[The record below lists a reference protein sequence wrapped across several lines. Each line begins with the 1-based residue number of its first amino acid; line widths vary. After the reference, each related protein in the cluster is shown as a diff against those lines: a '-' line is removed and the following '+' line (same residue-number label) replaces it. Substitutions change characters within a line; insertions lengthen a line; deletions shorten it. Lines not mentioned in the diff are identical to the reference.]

1 MAKAKPHDSAASKQ
15 YSDCTAALC
24 GLVRGQLSSA
34 LDFGKGGTAGTGDIL
49 RGFFRRF
56 LSGVTECRAVFSFG
70 NYLDG
75 GHVGRVGH
83 HNNVNAWLGL
93 YAYMK

>member
-1 MAKAKPHDSAASKQ
+1 MKRRHDSAAAKQ
-15 YSDCTAALC
+15 YPDCAATFF
-24 GLVRGQLSSA
+24 GLVRRQLFTA
-34 LDFGKGGTAGTGDIL
+34 LSFGKGGATGTGDIL